1 MDFITTG
8 YYKSYLARMFQFD
21 WTKVCL
27 IMIASAV
34 FFLIVYT
41 VTQWRYL
48 SFGGVG
54 VCLLLG
60 VYMGCIAG
68 LTLYNREP
76 NGVHKVNLDLFW
88 SYRSYFETGSTIRI
102 VEDICNIAM
111 LIPFGILVP
120 MLLRWTRNFFA
131 FIVYD
136 VAFTVFIECM
146 QYYTTRGLFE
156 LDDIFN
162 NAVGGMI
169 GFIIFCICFSFIREF
184 RKLVCRRN
192 MCRQY

>member
-1 MDFITTG
+1 
-8 YYKSYLARMFQFD
+8 MFQFD

-41 VTQWRYL
+41 LTQWRYL
-48 SFGGVG
+48 SFAGVG

-60 VYMGCIAG
+60 VYMGCVAG

-76 NGVHKVNLDLFW
+76 SGIHKVNFDLFW

-102 VEDICNIAM
+102 VEDICNIVM

-120 MLLRWTRNFFA
+120 MLLRWTRKFSV

-136 VAFTVFIECM
+136 IAFTVFIECM

-162 NAVGGMI
+162 NAVGGMV
-169 GFIIFCICFSFIREF
+169 GFIIFCILFSFIREF
-184 RKLVCRRN
+184 RKLFCRRSV
-192 MCRQY
+192 CRQY